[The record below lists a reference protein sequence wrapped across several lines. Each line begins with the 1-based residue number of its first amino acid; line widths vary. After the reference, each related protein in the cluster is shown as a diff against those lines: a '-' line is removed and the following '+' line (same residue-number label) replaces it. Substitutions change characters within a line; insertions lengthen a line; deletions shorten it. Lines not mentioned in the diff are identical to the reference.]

1 MVGMVVVEAISEA
14 GGGGVRAHVDVGASG
29 RTQTKRRK
37 QLAVRWYCVSCEKS
51 SKHEQ
56 DVVTLLCL
64 QCGVSMVSSKR
75 QQSNTAMH
83 RVGATATAPPKLGAE
98 KSSDHES
105 DAAHGHAK
113 VPAARADSTNDCV
126 CIVLQGALSLARV
139 RLSFSMKKV

>member
-1 MVGMVVVEAISEA
+1 MVGMVVIEARS
-14 GGGGVRAHVDVGASG
+14 HVDVGASG

-75 QQSNTAMH
+75 QQSNTVMH

>member
-1 MVGMVVVEAISEA
+1 
-14 GGGGVRAHVDVGASG
+14 
-29 RTQTKRRK
+29 
-37 QLAVRWYCVSCEKS
+37 
-51 SKHEQ
+51 
-56 DVVTLLCL
+56 
-64 QCGVSMVSSKR
+64 MVSSKR
-75 QQSNTAMH
+75 QQSNTAIH